1 MLYEIETLTRSRS
14 AVTTLS
20 HPMGEG
26 RGEGIRVNPCPSVV
40 ERDLK

>member
-1 MLYEIETLTRSRS
+1 MLYEIETLTPP
-14 AVTTLS
+14 LS

-40 ERDLK
+40 ERNLK